1 MRTIVTTC
9 GMVLIIVIV
18 SLINFNTESESLR
31 QSEAR
36 TALKEAVEDALEVVS
51 IKSMYTI
58 SDEQQLIDEL
68 LRNIALRI
76 NSNSNVTV
84 KVLGVNLD
92 EGMLDVLIKENF
104 KYQTGKSGQVSYRTT
119 IIIEED

>member
-31 QSEAR
+31 QSEAI